1 MDKSIIVKIRDAL
14 STLSLHEV
22 ILFGSHAKGTSHQDS
37 DVDLYV
43 VTNDNSIPKSFAEK
57 NEKYLVVARKLYE
70 LEKLW
75 PIDLI
80 VHTKAMNTKFKEINQ
95 SFSEEIY
102 HTGTRIV

>member
-1 MDKSIIVKIRDAL
+1 MDKSIIIKIKKAL
-14 STLSLHEV
+14 SSLSLHEV
-22 ILFGSHAKGTSHQDS
+22 ILFGSHAKGNSHQDS

-43 VTNDNSIPKSFAEK
+43 VTNDDSLPRNFTEK

-80 VHTKAMNTKFKEINQ
+80 VHTKAMNKKFKEINQ

-102 HTGTRIV
+102 NTGTRIV

>member
-1 MDKSIIVKIRDAL
+1 MDKSIIIKIQEAL
-14 STLSLHEV
+14 SSLPLHEV

-37 DVDLYV
+37 DIDLYV
-43 VTNDNSIPKSFAEK
+43 VTDDDSTPKNFAEK
-57 NEKYLVVARKLYE
+57 NEKYLTVARKLYK

-80 VHTKAMNTKFKEINQ
+80 VHTKAMNKKFREINQ

-102 HTGTRIV
+102 TTGMRII